1 MLCILYILVVSTL
14 LGVVGLMAEQV
25 LPAAFPRR
33 WMWCVILITS
43 IVLPG
48 YNRFHHTF
56 SVTAALE
63 HQSAGTT
70 LENTF
75 HATSIGVMDPA
86 WWVRAESYDTAIN
99 PLWLTASALVVLWGL
114 INACRVAW
122 LVHTARRARASGGSQ
137 VMVDGVPVLVT
148 DKLGPATV
156 GVLRSRVLV
165 PRWVLAL
172 PPVQRRYVLCHEE
185 QHRKAH
191 DSLVLFAA
199 SLTLILMPWNVAL
212 WWQIK
217 RLSLAVEMDCDNRVV
232 TKLGN
237 PRAYG
242 ELLLRIAESASR
254 GPSLQPAL
262 LGVGMLEKRLTVLL
276 APTRLRSVQKFLLP
290 VLAVGLLML
299 VLSMPHP
306 VLGHGSHAHATMTS
320 NP

>member
-1 MLCILYILVVSTL
+1 MLCILYILATSAL
-14 LGVVGLMAEQV
+14 LGGVGLIAERAV
-25 LPAAFPRR
+25 PAAFPRR
-33 WMWCVILITS
+33 WIWCVILVTS
-43 IVLPG
+43 IALPG
-48 YNRFHHTF
+48 YNRYH
-56 SVTAALE
+56 
-63 HQSAGTT
+63 
-70 LENTF
+70 NTF
-75 HATSIGVMDPA
+75 AVTGNM
-86 WWVRAESYDTAIN
+86 WMRTESFDTTIN
-99 PLWLTASALVVLWGL
+99 PVWLTASAIVVLWGL

-122 LVHTARRARASGGSQ
+122 LVHTARRARSASGNA
-137 VMVDGVPVLVT
+137 MVIDGVPVLVT

-156 GVLRSRVLV
+156 GVLRSRVMV
-165 PRWVLAL
+165 PQWVLAL
-172 PPVQRRYVLCHEE
+172 PAVQRRYVLCHEE

-232 TKLGN
+232 STLGN

-242 ELLLRIAESASR
+242 ELLLRIAESASK

-276 APTRLRSVQKFLLP
+276 APTRLRSAQRFFFP
-290 VLAVGLLML
+290 VLAVGLLLL

-306 VLGHGSHAHATMTS
+306 VLGHGAHAHTTMTS
-320 NP
+320 N